1 MNARTSGRPE
11 RYTERAVGKYQKATM
26 WAAGTLLGLGFVGDA
41 IDYFLFENPSEISVE
56 VEVGWTLLFLLTVA
70 AIEGLLWLVFS
81 RFNVKTT
88 NLV

>member
-1 MNARTSGRPE
+1 
-11 RYTERAVGKYQKATM
+11 M
-26 WAAGTLLGLGFVGDA
+26 WAAGTLLGLGFLGDA
-41 IDYFLFENPSEISVE
+41 IDYFLFENLSEISVV